1 MKRKLALP
9 VFLLAAVL
17 CAVWSFIE
25 AKQPTPASLRE
36 QLISALDSADA
47 VYFEPDSL
55 ESNQPEGPVTD
66 AKYVEEICAL
76 LRQIEPADDVAWPAE
91 EERPILSNASFMLL
105 IGHDAEDL
113 TTADCVT
120 KTPRYHILTDRSNDR
135 TLIFVHSGVR
145 SYGNE
150 DFRLIGALPFTGLD
164 YTIAMDR
171 KLQSRTGSEL
181 LTLTEK
187 VGGQT
192 VTLRVYELDEDGYA
206 RYALFRADGTEIDIP
221 FGVDRR
227 TWIGNGDVAEKVS
240 LTAWDDVLGF
250 PGFEVT
256 TVNDASHL
264 QRIFYALT
272 GGGTPVNVA
281 DSFGLS
287 FGPDDDYNY
296 AVPVDLNGDGRSE
309 LLTRVS
315 YSGSGVD
322 RVLAF
327 RWNAESSVSEEG
339 RLFWDTETLFQHTG
353 PLGERQR
360 LEEYDAERGVFVLK
374 YERYDA
380 ERDVREWESEE
391 LPLAMESFEWLVY
404 DPED

>member
-76 LRQIEPADDVAWPAE
+76 LRRIEPAEGVAWPAGE
-91 EERPILSNASFMLL
+91 EQYLFSKASFVLL
-105 IGHDAEDL
+105 SGHGSEEL
-113 TTADCVT
+113 TTADDT
-120 KTPRYHILTDRSNDR
+120 AETPRCYILNDRGNDR
-135 TLIFVHSGVR
+135 TLLFVHNGSR
-145 SYGNE
+145 SYENK

-164 YTIAMDR
+164 YTIAMDQ

-206 RYALFRADGTEIDIP
+206 RYALFGADGTEIDIP
-221 FGVDRR
+221 FGVGRR
-227 TWIGNGDVAEKVS
+227 TWIGEDEAAEKVS
-240 LTAWDDVLGF
+240 LTVRDDVLGF
-250 PGFEVT
+250 PGFELET
-256 TVNDASHL
+256 IQGGRMTV
-264 QRIFYALT
+264 RYFYALT
-272 GGGTPVNVA
+272 EQGFFVYAGEA
-281 DSFGLS
+281 FGHG
-287 FGPDDDYNY
+287 FDDTEWGDG
-296 AVPVDLNGDGRSE
+296 VWPLDLTGDGRSE
-309 LLTRVS
+309 LVTRS
-315 YSGSGVD
+315 TFGTGVP
-322 RVLAF
+322 RVF
-327 RWNAESSVSEEG
+327 VYRWNAAEG
-339 RLFWDTETLFQHTG
+339 ISQHSG
-353 PLGERQR
+353 IVWEKADAELAKLSAPLGSVAR
-360 LEEYDAERGVFVLK
+360 AET
-374 YERYDA
+374 YHA
-380 ERDVREWESEE
+380 EDNTVTLTLHTESGTREVT
-391 LPLAMESFEWLVY
+391 LPLTTDILGEWLAN
-404 DPED
+404 D

>member
-105 IGHDAEDL
+105 TGHDAEDL

-164 YTIAMDR
+164 YTIAMDQR
-171 KLQSRTGSEL
+171 LQSRTGSEI
-181 LTLTEK
+181 LTLTEE

-206 RYALFRADGTEIDIP
+206 RYALFNADGTEIDIP

-227 TWIGNGDVAEKVS
+227 TWIGEDEAAEKVS
-240 LTAWDDVLGF
+240 LTARDDVLGF
-250 PGFEVT
+250 PGFELET
-256 TVNDASHL
+256 IQGGRMTV
-264 QRIFYALT
+264 RYFYALT
-272 GGGTPVNVA
+272 EQGFVYAGEA
-281 DSFGLS
+281 FGHG
-287 FGPDDDYNY
+287 FDDTEWGDG
-296 AVPVDLNGDGRSE
+296 VWPLDLTGDGRSE
-309 LLTRVS
+309 LVTRS
-315 YSGSGVD
+315 TFGTGVPH
-322 RVLAF
+322 VF
-327 RWNAESSVSEEG
+327 VYRWNAAEG
-339 RLFWDTETLFQHTG
+339 ISQHSG
-353 PLGERQR
+353 IDWEKADAQLAKLSAPLGSVAR
-360 LEEYDAERGVFVLK
+360 AET
-374 YERYDA
+374 YHA
-380 ERDVREWESEE
+380 EDNTVTLTLYTENGTKETT
-391 LPLAMESFEWLVY
+391 LPLTTDILGEWFTNV
-404 DPED
+404 